1 MIEKEKEDRYDL
13 LNQHLSG
20 KALLHSDDLSIVL
33 KAHLFLEIFLDEAIY
48 LYYQNERAKDVIEGL
63 NIGFSKK
70 INLIKK
76 YNLLD
81 ISTPT
86 IKTRENIKILEE
98 INRLRNRFAHN
109 LACELSSCDDL
120 LGKIFPYFED
130 AIKRTVANEVHYSV
144 VNSHTR
150 VKFGLCVA

>member
-76 YNLLD
+76 YNLLC
-81 ISTPT
+81 
-86 IKTRENIKILEE
+86 KNY
-98 INRLRNRFAHN
+98 
-109 LACELSSCDDL
+109 L
-120 LGKIFPYFED
+120 LF
-130 AIKRTVANEVHYSV
+130 SV
-144 VNSHTR
+144 V
-150 VKFGLCVA
+150 